1 MNKSLQG
8 TFLII
13 FFIAVIASV
22 TGCKKAPDTP
32 YSVPVVATNNVLTN
46 LTSTSVSTGGIRLNV
61 DNIAANGVCYSTTN
75 HTPTI
80 ADPKTTDSIQVRF
93 VSKLTGLT
101 PNTTYYLRAYVT
113 GSTGTGYGDVI
124 SFTTNATSAV
134 PIGTVTTIAGSA
146 SNSGFADGAGAS
158 VLFDG
163 PQNIAYN
170 SSTGLLYVSDV
181 FNNLI
186 RTVTTT
192 GTTATLSNATIGY
205 ANGSLATAMFYGP
218 KGISFDA
225 QGNAYVADLGNNVI
239 RKITPGGT
247 VSTFSGNASAGYV
260 DGAATVA
267 EYFNPQG
274 TATDAQGNVY
284 VADRSNNL
292 IRKITPAGVASVF
305 AGAIAATGYTQSSVF
320 GYLDGDPSVA
330 LFNYPTALT
339 VDAQG
344 NVYVADFKN
353 QAIRKITSTGTVS
366 TYAGNLNFPT
376 LVGTPTGLAVD
387 SKGNLF
393 IADSSGRILE
403 ITASKVL
410 YVLAGSANTT
420 GYADGVGA
428 AAKFSSPSSLTID
441 AQGNLYVADF
451 GNNVIRKIV
460 VTVQ

>member
-8 TFLII
+8 TLII

-22 TGCKKAPDTP
+22 TGCKKSADATYP
-32 YSVPVVATNNVLTN
+32 VPLVITNNVLTN
-46 LTSTSVSTGGIRLNV
+46 LTSTSVSSGGILLNV
-61 DNIAANGVCYSTTN
+61 DNISANGVCYSTTN

-80 ADPKTTDSIQVRF
+80 ADSKTADSIQTRF
-93 VSKLTGLT
+93 SSKPTGLT

-124 SFTTNATSAV
+124 SFTTNATAAV
-134 PIGTVTTIAGSA
+134 PLGTVTTIAGSPG
-146 SNSGFADGAGAS
+146 NSGFAIGTGTAA
-158 VLFDG
+158 LFDG

-170 SSTGLLYVSDV
+170 ATNGFLYVSDV

-192 GTTATLSNATIGY
+192 GTVSAYSAGTLGFV
-205 ANGSLATAMFYGP
+205 NGPLATAQFYGP

-225 QGNAYVADLGNNVI
+225 QGNAYVADLGNSVI
-239 RKITPGGT
+239 RKITTAGV
-247 VSTFSGNASAGYV
+247 VSTFAGNGFAGYV
-260 DGAATVA
+260 NGAATAA
-267 EYFNPQG
+267 EFYNPQA

-292 IRKITPAGVASVF
+292 IRKITPAGVTSVL
-305 AGAIAATGYTQSSVF
+305 AGVIAATGYPQSAVA
-320 GYLDGDPSVA
+320 GYADGDPTLA
-330 LFNYPTALT
+330 QFNYPNALT

-344 NVYVADFKN
+344 NVFVADFKN
-353 QAIRKITSTGTVS
+353 QAIREVTPAGTVS
-366 TYAGNLNFPT
+366 TYAGNLNFPNV
-376 LVGTPTGLAVD
+376 LGTPSGIVVD
-387 SKGNLF
+387 TKGNLF

-403 ITASKVL
+403 LTPAKVL
-410 YVLAGSANTT
+410 YVLAGSANTV
-420 GYADGVGA
+420 GFADGVGA
-428 AAKFSSPSSLTID
+428 AAKFSNPSSLTLD

-460 VTVQ
+460 VAVQ